1 MENKTIVDSTQ
12 TIALTLIT
20 IIIEK
25 LQVIGKYRGLEKL
38 EYYQYLK
45 DPVALQTV
53 HDWTMKQWMTQH
65 KSSSLNF

>member
-1 MENKTIVDSTQ
+1 LENKTIVDSIQ

-25 LQVIGKYRGLEKL
+25 LQVIDKYRGLEKL
-38 EYYQYLK
+38 ENYLR

-53 HDWTMKQWMTQH
+53 CDWRMKQQY
-65 KSSSLNF
+65 